1 MDQATVFQ
9 LLARLGVTAADLS
22 RIQGAPYPASA
33 RLLAEL
39 KARVGAAWKKLA
51 FELHPDRN
59 GGSAEKTEL
68 FKQLVQVVSNFN
80 KLNVEPVAPAAIPV
94 GFVPVTRPTYAATP
108 FSGFFGKTQSRQV
121 HPWHFVT
128 MKP

>member
-68 FKQLVQVVSNFN
+68 FN

-94 GFVPVTRPTYAATP
+94 TRPTYAATP
-108 FSGFFGKTQSRQV
+108 FSGFSGKTQSRQV